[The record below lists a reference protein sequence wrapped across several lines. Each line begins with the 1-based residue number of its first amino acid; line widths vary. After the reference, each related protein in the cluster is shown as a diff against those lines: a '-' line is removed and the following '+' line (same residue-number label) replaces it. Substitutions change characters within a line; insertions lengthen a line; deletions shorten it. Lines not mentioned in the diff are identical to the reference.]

1 MWSRVWIC
9 HNIVF
14 YNMIVETLKVSRKN
28 GLVKQQAGL
37 RQGYFEAVKDN
48 NCAEFLV
55 LSEDVY
61 AMWY

>member
-1 MWSRVWIC
+1 
-9 HNIVF
+9 
-14 YNMIVETLKVSRKN
+14 MIVETLKVSRNN

-61 AMWY
+61 AM